1 MKSLGVCTKYPN
13 LCLVL
18 EYFPLGD
25 LRNVL
30 EKTPHRLSNELILK
44 IAIDIASGMQCLH
57 KHRIIHRDLKADN
70 IMVYP
75 SFSSLLSKEF

>member
-1 MKSLGVCTKYPN
+1 MGVCTKYPD

-30 EKTPHRLSNELILK
+30 EGTSGQLSNELIIKL
-44 IAIDIASGMQCLH
+44 AIDIASGMQCLH

-70 IMVYP
+70 IMVFFFFFFP
-75 SFSSLLSKEF
+75 VQIVFS